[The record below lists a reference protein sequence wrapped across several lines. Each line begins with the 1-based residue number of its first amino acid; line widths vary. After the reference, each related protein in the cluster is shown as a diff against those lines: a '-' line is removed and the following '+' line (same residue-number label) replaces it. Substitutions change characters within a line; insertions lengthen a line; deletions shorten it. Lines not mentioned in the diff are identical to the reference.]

1 MRKELFLIVLFFR
14 NTTTLLSENL
24 VQLIVR
30 CNSYY
35 KHGGIKHMLS
45 FYHRMS
51 KLFSEQTTLL
61 IYAAIIGIGG
71 GFGAVG
77 FRWLINQ
84 FTFLFFHRTQPELAS
99 YYGIRTLFVPIIGG
113 LLVGLLVH
121 FFAREAKGHGV
132 PEVMYAVTEK
142 KGVIRPR
149 IVIFKALA
157 SAICIGSGG
166 SVGREGPIVQIGAAW
181 GSSLGQL
188 LKLRDHHL
196 KTLVACGAAAGI
208 AATFNAPIGGALFA
222 FEVILGNFAMTNV
235 SAIVISSVLSAAI
248 GRIYFGNMASF
259 PIPHYHVSGI
269 SILFLFA
276 VLGIIGG
283 LYGAA
288 YAKVLLFFENLWDR
302 VKTLPDWTKPA
313 LGGILIG
320 AVGYFFP
327 QVLGVGYPTV
337 EKALLAH
344 FGLSTLLILLV
355 LKLLMTSITI
365 ASGGSGGVFAPGL
378 YMGAMLGGAVG
389 ILFHLL
395 FPHMDINVG
404 VFAAVGMSTVFA
416 GSAQAPITAMI
427 MLFEMTGN
435 YQLILPLMLATVIAT
450 TVSTKINRESIYT
463 MKLMKRGFDIIRKR
477 ATDRLSSFLVEEAMH
492 PERLCL
498 KDTLTLEEAYTK
510 FENSEE
516 WFATVR
522 DHDGNLLGSVS
533 KAQIL
538 EELQHHHNNSTV
550 YNILPKN
557 IGHVPSKSTLSEAS
571 QIMNQLGLNYLL
583 VIDNHFNHIGVI
595 GSSDIIKCYKNDL

>member
-1 MRKELFLIVLFFR
+1 MFSLNRL
-14 NTTTLLSENL
+14 
-24 VQLIVR
+24 
-30 CNSYY
+30 
-35 KHGGIKHMLS
+35 
-45 FYHRMS
+45 MS
-51 KLFSEQTTLL
+51 KIFSEQTTLL

-71 GFGAVG
+71 GYGAVG
-77 FRWLINQ
+77 FRWLINE
-84 FTFLFFHRTQPELAS
+84 FTFLFFHRSQMELAS
-99 YYGIRTLFVPIIGG
+99 YHGVRTFFVPIIGG
-113 LLVGLLVH
+113 LIVGLLVH

-149 IVIFKALA
+149 IVVFKALA

-181 GSSLGQL
+181 GSALGRL
-188 LKLRDHHL
+188 LRIRDHHL

-208 AATFNAPIGGALFA
+208 AATFNAPIGGSLFA
-222 FEVILGNFAMTNV
+222 FEVILGNFAMANV

-259 PIPHYHVSGI
+259 PIPHYQVSGI
-269 SILFLFA
+269 PILFLFA

-288 YAKVLLFFENLWDR
+288 YSKVLLFFENLWDN
-302 VKTLPDWTKPA
+302 VKSLPEWVKPA
-313 LGGILIG
+313 IGGIFIG
-320 AVGYFFP
+320 AVGFFFP
-327 QVLGVGYPTV
+327 QVLGVGYPSV

-344 FGLSTLLILLV
+344 FSISMLLILLL

-389 ILFHLL
+389 LIFQMF
-395 FPHMDINVG
+395 FPQLKISDG

-416 GSAQAPITAMI
+416 GSAHAPITAMI

-435 YQLILPLMLATVIAT
+435 YQLILPLMLSTVIST

-463 MKLMKRGFDIIRKR
+463 MKLAKRGFDIIRKR
-477 ATDRLSSFLVEEAMH
+477 ATDRLSSFLVEEAIH
-492 PERLCL
+492 PEKLCL
-498 KDTLTLEEAYTK
+498 QDTMTLEEAYK
-510 FENSEE
+510 QFENSEE

-522 DHDGNLLGSVS
+522 DVEGNLIGSVS
-533 KAQIL
+533 KAQVL
-538 EELQHHHNNSTV
+538 EELQHKHGSYV
-550 YNILPKN
+550 VSGILPKK
-557 IGHVPSKSTLSEAS
+557 IGHVSSKATLSEAS
-571 QIMNQLGLNYLL
+571 KIMNQLGLNYLL
-583 VIDNHFNHIGVI
+583 VVDHNIKPIGVI
-595 GSSDIIKCYKNDL
+595 GSSDIIRCYKE